1 VSSKLSLAIQE
12 DASFMRNTLP
22 SLQTDVVAIRDRQ
35 NLQWDAQKLQLHNT
49 IMQWLSP
56 TDFPTQQ
63 HDIITRRQEG
73 TGQWF
78 LETPE
83 FKRWLDGSDKTL
95 FCPGIPGA
103 GKTMM
108 SAIAI
113 GHLCR
118 MTRSDDIGVAYLFC
132 SYKSQTDQGAASLFS
147 ALLKQLVQSRPDIA
161 TPVTQMHELHSK
173 RGSKP
178 SFSDILQAL
187 QSVLSAHKTT
197 FIVVDA
203 LDECSDKDGDR
214 GQLIEKLC
222 ELQAGKEVRLLFTSR
237 FIPEITR
244 KFGSDST
251 LEVRASEED
260 VKRFVAGQIPR
271 LPGCIQRDE
280 DLTLAVQNRIVEAA
294 GGMYVFF
301 VNPVPPFL
309 LTGLIGSSLRVCM
322 LTLFSIKETSKKYCL
337 RWTSSRKGQQRS
349 KRRMVEPSS
358 E

>member
-12 DASFMRNTLP
+12 DASFVRNTLP

-35 NLQWDAQKLQLHNT
+35 NLQWDAQKLQQHNA

-56 TDFPTQQ
+56 TDFPTKQR
-63 HDIITRRQEG
+63 DIITRRQEG

-78 LETPE
+78 LDTPE

-113 GHLCR
+113 DHLCR

-132 SYKSQTDQGAASLFS
+132 SYKSRTDQSAASLF
-147 ALLKQLVQSRPDIA
+147 AAILKQLVQSRPDIA
-161 TPVTQMHELHSK
+161 TPVHELHSK
-173 RGSKP
+173 QGSKP

-214 GQLIEKLC
+214 GQLINKLHG
-222 ELQAGKEVRLLFTSR
+222 LQAGKDVRLLFTSR
-237 FIPEITR
+237 FIDEITR
-244 KFGSDST
+244 KFGPKST
-251 LEVRASEED
+251 LEIRASEED
-260 VKRFVAGQIPR
+260 LKRFVAGR
-271 LPGCIQRDE
+271 TRDLPACIRNDEELQR
-280 DLTLAVQNRIVEAA
+280 TVQSKIIKAVN
-294 GGMYVFF
+294 GM
-301 VNPVPPFL
+301 
-309 LTGLIGSSLRVCM
+309 
-322 LTLFSIKETSKKYCL
+322 
-337 RWTSSRKGQQRS
+337 
-349 KRRMVEPSS
+349 
-358 E
+358 